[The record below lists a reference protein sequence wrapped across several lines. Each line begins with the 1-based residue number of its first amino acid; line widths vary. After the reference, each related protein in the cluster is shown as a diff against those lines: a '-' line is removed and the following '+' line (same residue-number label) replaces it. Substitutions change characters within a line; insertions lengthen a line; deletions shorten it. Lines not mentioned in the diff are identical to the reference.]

1 MTLHHVVARLLFLSA
16 TRVWQVTQPVV
27 AFLTTRVTIL
37 DKDNSEKSSRLLG
50 YLKGSYFTCPC
61 SSLCKRIILE
71 HSCVGGLAVYTVH
84 HDCKW
89 STCASIS
96 LVGKEWP
103 SAILGTK
110 RSIEIAWQ
118 KLARLELTTHQG
130 TFFWLCISCNKSK
143 DMSWTLHCYIKI
155 PRAQYFLDKW
165 ELNISKRKQ
174 HIPVKYFCQWHIA
187 QQSRYV
193 AGHQ

>member
-16 TRVWQVTQPVV
+16 TRVWQYTQPVV

-37 DKDNSEKSSRLLG
+37 GKDNSEKSSRLLG

-61 SSLCKRIILE
+61 SSLCKHIIIE
-71 HSCVGGLAVYTVH
+71 HSCVSGLAVYTVH

-89 STCASIS
+89 STCARIS
-96 LVGKEWP
+96 LVGKEWL

-110 RSIEIAWQ
+110 RSIQIAWQ
-118 KLARLELTTHQG
+118 KLARLELITHQVHSYG
-130 TFFWLCISCNKSK
+130 SVFHATRARIWVGHFIVISKYHEHNT
-143 DMSWTLHCYIKI
+143 SW
-155 PRAQYFLDKW
+155 DKW
-165 ELNISKRKQ
+165 ELNISKWKQ

-187 QQSRYV
+187 QQSRYFE
-193 AGHQ
+193 GHQ